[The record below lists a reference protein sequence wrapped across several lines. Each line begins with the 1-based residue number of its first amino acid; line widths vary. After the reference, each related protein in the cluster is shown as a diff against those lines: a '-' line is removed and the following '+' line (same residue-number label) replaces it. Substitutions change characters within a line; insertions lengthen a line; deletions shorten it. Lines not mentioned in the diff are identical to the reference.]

1 MTHLVLGGGGFVGSH
16 LCERLLRDGHEVI
29 CMDDLSTGSLANIQ
43 GHRSDARFTFL
54 QQDVCDAIEADVSVI
69 YNLACPASPRDYQKT
84 PTRTTKT
91 AVTGAINC
99 LELANKTGAT
109 VFQASTSEVYGDAKE
124 HPQTESYWGNVN
136 PIGIRACYDEGK
148 RCAETLFFDYH
159 REFGTDIRVGRI
171 FNTYGP
177 RMRPSDGRVVST
189 LITQALRGEPL
200 TIFGDGSQT
209 RSFCYVDDLIE
220 AIIRIVAPGVNVGPI
235 NLGNPNEVTVLQ
247 LANMIISL
255 TASKSQLQFQELPQD
270 DPIARRPAIQLAT
283 DSLGGWVPAISLED
297 GLKKTIAY
305 LQRELR
311 L

>member
-1 MTHLVLGGGGFVGSH
+1 MTALVFGGAGFVGSH
-16 LCERLLRDGHEVI
+16 LCERLLSEGHQVL
-29 CMDDLSTGSLANIQ
+29 CADDLSTGALVNIDRLR
-43 GHRSDARFTFL
+43 GARFDYVHWDICKPI
-54 QQDVCDAIEADVSVI
+54 DVDASLIF
-69 YNLACPASPRDYQKT
+69 NLACPASPKDYQKT

-91 AVTGAINC
+91 AVVGAINC

-177 RMRPSDGRVVST
+177 RMKASDGRVVST

-283 DSLGGWVPAISLED
+283 DSLGGWVPTISLEE

>member
-1 MTHLVLGGGGFVGSH
+1 MIALVFGGSGFVGSH
-16 LCERLLRDGHEVI
+16 LCERLLSEGYRVL
-29 CMDDLSTGSLANIQ
+29 CADDLSTGALSNID
-43 GHRSDARFTFL
+43 RLRDARFEYIHWDICKPI
-54 QQDVCDAIEADVSVI
+54 DVDASLIF
-69 YNLACPASPRDYQKT
+69 NLACPASPKKYQKT

-91 AVTGAINC
+91 AVMGAINC
-99 LELANKTGAT
+99 LELATKTGAT

-177 RMRPSDGRVVST
+177 RMRASDGRVVST

-247 LANMIISL
+247 LANMILSL

-270 DPIARRPAIQLAT
+270 DPVARRPAIQLAT

-305 LQRELR
+305 LQGELR

>member
-1 MTHLVLGGGGFVGSH
+1 MTALVFGGAGFVGSH
-16 LCERLLRDGHEVI
+16 LCERLLSEGHKVL
-29 CMDDLSTGSLANIQ
+29 CADDLSTGALANINRL
-43 GHRSDARFTFL
+43 RSARFDYVHWDICKPI
-54 QQDVCDAIEADVSVI
+54 DVDVSLI
-69 YNLACPASPRDYQKT
+69 FNLACPASPKDYQRT

-91 AVTGAINC
+91 AVMGAINC

-124 HPQTESYWGNVN
+124 HPQAESYWGNVN

-177 RMRPSDGRVVST
+177 RMKASDGRVVST

-220 AIIRIVAPGVNVGPI
+220 AIIRIVAPGVSVGPI

-247 LANMIISL
+247 LANMILSL

-270 DPIARRPAIQLAT
+270 DPMARSPAIHLAT
-283 DSLGGWVPAISLED
+283 SSLGGWVPAISLEE